1 MHAQQLPGGALPPA
15 LPLGAMPHPSLA
27 GGPSNLA
34 ALSSNAS
41 NGPTPPGAPPIGM
54 LTKQE
59 LMLHNRPDDAKSGG
73 PHGPNDENR
82 HVSTDEDDNDYYM
95 KSN

>member
-27 GGPSNLA
+27 GGPSQLA

-41 NGPTPPGAPPIGM
+41 NGPTPPGAALGM

-59 LMLHNRPDDAKSGG
+59 LMLHNRPDNDVKGSGG
-73 PHGPNDENR
+73 GGGSQHGPNDENR
-82 HVSTDEDDNDYYM
+82 HVR
-95 KSN
+95 

>member
-15 LPLGAMPHPSLA
+15 LPLGGMPHPSLSLA
-27 GGPSNLA
+27 GGPSQLA
-34 ALSSNAS
+34 ALSSNTS

-59 LMLHNRPDDAKSGG
+59 LMLHNRPDDVKGQ
-73 PHGPNDENR
+73 HGPNDENR
-82 HVSTDEDDNDYYM
+82 HVRLYY
-95 KSN
+95 S